1 MKFLLAFLLLL
12 TTTTTAS
19 AQDDY
24 SQSIARVL
32 SSVQDLEEYCAYRKN
47 DFCSQKQMQMSQLV
61 LDQRLA
67 KIQAEFER
75 EQEKLRYAEKLR
87 RLRRKNE
94 MKMRAVLRE
103 RFMDRYF

>member
-1 MKFLLAFLLLL
+1 MKFLLAFLLLF
-12 TTTTTAS
+12 TTTTSS
-19 AQDDY
+19 AQHDY

-32 SSVQDLEEYCAYRKN
+32 TSVQDLEDYCAYRKN

-67 KIQAEFER
+67 VIQAEFER
-75 EQEKLRYAEKLR
+75 EQEKLRHAERLL

-94 MKMRAVLRE
+94 MKMRAMLRE

>member
-1 MKFLLAFLLLL
+1 MKFLFTLILLL
-12 TTTTTAS
+12 TTAY

-24 SQSIARVL
+24 SQSIAKVF
-32 SSVQDLEEYCAYRKN
+32 SNIQNLERYCAYRKN
-47 DFCSQKQMQMSQLV
+47 DFCSHKQMQMSQLI
-61 LDQRLA
+61 LKLKIAEIKTKHELELEELRHA
-67 KIQAEFER
+67 K
-75 EQEKLRYAEKLR
+75 KLH